1 MGSVSKNSWRVA
13 LIYPP
18 PRSQR
23 WAVCPV
29 TGGRVAGGF
38 WTLWSP
44 FQVERGCD
52 ESVRTGRKP
61 SKRKASEVVG
71 SETTRRPR
79 AWLSRGQRGAT
90 ARSWRP
96 KRTHRCAAKRWLR
109 CKSPPQTASTS
120 GVAKWWFGQMG
131 FGLSVI
137 SQGLSQ
143 RKKPV
148 VREGNFIPAHEA
160 SLGDQCAVDT
170 CRDQG
175 HICCRARKCFVCGEI
190 ARHMLSEVFELRCGL
205 MIFFA

>member
-1 MGSVSKNSWRVA
+1 MWAGVGGRRGRCLKQAGVA
-13 LIYPP
+13 VFEEVFSGP
-18 PRSQR
+18 PRRFRSILPDAGRTQNWARCLKIVGGWPLFTHHLGRSAGRCAQSQ
-23 WAVCPV
+23 
-29 TGGRVAGGF
+29 GGRVAGGF

-71 SETTRRPR
+71 SETTRRHR

-120 GVAKWWFGQMG
+120 GVAKWWFGQM
-131 FGLSVI
+131 
-137 SQGLSQ
+137 
-143 RKKPV
+143 
-148 VREGNFIPAHEA
+148 
-160 SLGDQCAVDT
+160 
-170 CRDQG
+170 
-175 HICCRARKCFVCGEI
+175 
-190 ARHMLSEVFELRCGL
+190 
-205 MIFFA
+205 